1 LVEHPTVTLHL
12 LLAAGLQAGQH
23 TPPLARHQRSWCRY
37 QIPLMLQ
44 LFVLLPLGI
53 LAGLLSGLLGIGGGL
68 IFSPL
73 LLAIGLPPHQAL
85 ATSTLAIVL
94 TTAGGAW
101 AHWRQGR
108 LPLQPSLAIGLT
120 ALISA
125 PLFGG
130 LGRLLS
136 GWELL
141 ALQGSMYA
149 VVAFSI
155 RPRQQ
160 GEAAEELVPPIPL
173 TALVLLGALAGLF
186 GGLLGL
192 GGGLVM
198 VPLMVGLLQLPIHLA
213 IRLST
218 VAVFLASIGAGT
230 LFLVEGR
237 GLLLPAVLLGSLASV
252 SARWAAS
259 RLQAISP
266 RKLAWLLRL
275 LALALAVDSS
285 RRALTL
291 LLQS

>member
-1 LVEHPTVTLHL
+1 
-12 LLAAGLQAGQH
+12 
-23 TPPLARHQRSWCRY
+23 
-37 QIPLMLQ
+37 MLQ
-44 LFVLLPLGI
+44 LLLLLPLGI

-73 LLAIGLPPHQAL
+73 LLALGLEPHQAL

-101 AHWRQGR
+101 AHFRQGR
-108 LPLQPSLAIGLT
+108 LPLQPSLAIGLA

-141 ALQGSMYA
+141 GLQGLMYA
-149 VVAFSI
+149 VVAFSV

-160 GEAAEELVPPIPL
+160 GKSAEDQVPQVSLGPL
-173 TALVLLGALAGLF
+173 MLLGTLAGLF

-198 VPLMVGLLQLPIHLA
+198 VPVMVGLLKLPIHLA

-237 GLLLPAVLLGSLASV
+237 GQLLPAVLLGSLASI

-259 RLQAISP
+259 QLQTISP

-285 RRALTL
+285 RRAVAL
-291 LLQS
+291 LLLS